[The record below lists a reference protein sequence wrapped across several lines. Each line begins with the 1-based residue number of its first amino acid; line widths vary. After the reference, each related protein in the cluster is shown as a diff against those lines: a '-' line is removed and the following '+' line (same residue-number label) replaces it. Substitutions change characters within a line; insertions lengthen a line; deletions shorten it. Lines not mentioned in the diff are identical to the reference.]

1 MKKKKENLEQPVGD
15 RQSSAERITHLFGK
29 SGSVS
34 DNFVRGEVYNP
45 ASCPLEIVDNGGKR
59 ILVLGPYESKEL
71 TTKDL
76 ASLNKS
82 THFLGLQERNLVRLL

>member
-29 SGSVS
+29 SELGVG
-34 DNFVRGEVYNP
+34 NFVRGEVYNP
-45 ASCPLEIVDNGGKR
+45 ASSPLEIVGNDGKR

-71 TTKDL
+71 TTKDMTNL
-76 ASLNKS
+76 IKS